1 MEPRSKYFI
10 SFSIINR
17 NADSKV
23 DAENDHW
30 LNLNAFA
37 ARIVASQVLD
47 LSLYAIWAMRDAL
60 EMPLEGIKPEV
71 RDQTLRA
78 AALWIEFCGENLHGM
93 EKLWESDPRKG
104 DVARGGLLYSGP
116 KGFCEER
123 WELWR
128 QRFGELSQDKRLEEK
143 TRQVLTDVA
152 SRMSMV

>member
-10 SFSIINR
+10 SFPIIDR

-23 DAENDHW
+23 DAESDHW

-37 ARIVASQVLD
+37 ARLVASQVLD

-104 DVARGGLLYSGP
+104 MWREVGFCILVRRVSVRRGGSG
-116 KGFCEER
+116 GGR
-123 WELWR
+123 GL
-128 QRFGELSQDKRLEEK
+128 
-143 TRQVLTDVA
+143 A
-152 SRMSMV
+152 H